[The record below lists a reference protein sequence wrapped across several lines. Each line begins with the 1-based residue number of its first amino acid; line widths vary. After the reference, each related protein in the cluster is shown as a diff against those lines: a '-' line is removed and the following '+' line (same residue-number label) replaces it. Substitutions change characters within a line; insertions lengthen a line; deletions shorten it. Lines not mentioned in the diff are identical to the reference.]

1 MNEKISPSD
10 WIWVV
15 IGKQGQAETMFGIH
29 DAENDVH
36 FIPIF
41 KTKDEGLGCLP
52 RLSQVGNM
60 TYELQ
65 ATRFEMVQA
74 TANEKK
80 YYIYMLGSLGEILHK
95 IPPE

>member
-1 MNEKISPSD
+1 
-10 WIWVV
+10 IWVV
-15 IGKQGQAETMFGIH
+15 IGRKGQAETMLGIN
-29 DAENDVH
+29 DAQNDLY

-41 KTKDEGLGCLP
+41 KTKEEGLGCLP
-52 RLSQVGNM
+52 RLAQASDM

-65 ATRFEMVQA
+65 ATRFEMVQT

-80 YYIYMLGSLGEILHK
+80 YYIYMLGSLGEILYK